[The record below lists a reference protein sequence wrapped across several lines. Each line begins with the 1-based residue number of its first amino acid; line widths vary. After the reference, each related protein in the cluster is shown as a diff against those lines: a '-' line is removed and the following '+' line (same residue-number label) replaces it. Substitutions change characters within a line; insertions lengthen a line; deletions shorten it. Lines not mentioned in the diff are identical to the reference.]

1 MSMFIL
7 LATVLS
13 EQDET
18 PRSKDRSA
26 TNDGMLSVDRDDERG
41 PAYLLFP
48 MSMITMF
55 GFEFCFAS
63 SSQRVKWLN
72 VSRRVMS

>member
-1 MSMFIL
+1 MVRVVVSL
-7 LATVLS
+7 VWSRKL
-13 EQDET
+13 
-18 PRSKDRSA
+18 
-26 TNDGMLSVDRDDERG
+26 
-41 PAYLLFP
+41 YLLFP
-48 MSMITMF
+48 ISMITMF